1 MVAAGHSGEQEAPV
15 PVVLDTDI
23 GVDVDALFALAFI
36 LASPELQLAGVTT
49 VSGDVRMRARTACAL
64 LEAAGRQDV
73 PVAAGSQAGCGCD
86 QPSEAPPNVD
96 ARSAASLLLQMAGLH
111 EGALCLITTG
121 PLTNAARMAR
131 DHPCAFRS
139 LRGLFIQ
146 GGDFKGVDA
155 RSIRPE
161 ESFRLDPPAAD
172 MVLTSGAPVLLCGL
186 NATRRTSL
194 SPARLNELE
203 ALDTPRARLLASAVR
218 HSVPSGAAAPLHAA
232 VAAAALFR
240 SKLITWRSLPARVQT
255 VGPEAGVLAFE
266 RKPSRTAC
274 GVRVAVDLDVE
285 GFESLFWRRICA
297 FAGET

>member
-1 MVAAGHSGEQEAPV
+1 MVDAGHSGEQEAPV

-36 LASPELQLAGVTT
+36 LASPEVQLVGVTT
-49 VSGDVRMRARTACAL
+49 VSGDARMRARTACAL

-73 PVAAGSQAGCGCD
+73 PVAAGRDAGCGWD
-86 QPSEAPPNVD
+86 QPSEAPPNLD
-96 ARSAASLLLQMAGLH
+96 ARSASSLLLQMAGQH

-131 DHPCAFRS
+131 DHPVAFRA
-139 LRGLFIQ
+139 LAGLCVQ

-161 ESFRLDPPAAD
+161 ESFRLDPLAAD

-186 NATRRTSL
+186 NVTRRTSL
-194 SPARLNELE
+194 SPGRVNELE
-203 ALDTPRARLLASAVR
+203 ALNTPRAGFLASAVR
-218 HSVPSGAAAPLHAA
+218 RAVPSGEAAPLHAA

-240 SKLITWRSLPARVQT
+240 PNLVTCRALPARVQT

-266 RKPSRTAC
+266 RKQSRAGYSAC
-274 GVRVAVDLDVE
+274 VAVDLDVE